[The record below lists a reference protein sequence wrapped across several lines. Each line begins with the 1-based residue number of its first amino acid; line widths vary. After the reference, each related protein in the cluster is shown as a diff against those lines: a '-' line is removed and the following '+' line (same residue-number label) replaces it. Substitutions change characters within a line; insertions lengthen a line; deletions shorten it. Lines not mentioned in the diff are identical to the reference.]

1 MSIPGLSARQPAH
14 PIDSFFADRWSP
26 RSLLPDPIP
35 EADLLTIFEAAR
47 WAPSSYNNQP
57 WRFLYARR
65 DTPSWPLFFNLLVE
79 QNKSWVKN
87 APVLIVLISNT
98 KFDHNG
104 KDAPTHS
111 FDAGAAWQNLALQ
124 AWIKGY
130 VAHGMQGFDYDRA
143 RKELEIPAEFKVEA
157 MIVLGKEG
165 PKEALPPELQERETP
180 NQRRPIAETFVE
192 GKFTPKLIHA
202 EKG

>member
-1 MSIPGLSARQPAH
+1 MTL
-14 PIDSFFADRWSP
+14 
-26 RSLLPDPIP
+26 
-35 EADLLTIFEAAR
+35 FEAAR

-65 DTPSWPLFFNLLVE
+65 DSASWPLFFNLLVE
-79 QNKSWVKN
+79 QNQSWAKN
-87 APVLIVLISNT
+87 APVLILVISNT

-143 RKELEIPAEFKVEA
+143 RKELEIPKEFKVEA

-165 PKEALPPELQERETP
+165 PKEALAPELQERETP
-180 NQRRPIAETFVE
+180 NQRRPIPETFVE
-192 GKFTPKLIHA
+192 GKFSPNLIHTV
-202 EKG
+202 KG